1 MIDFSESWVPNWS
14 APLELLGGWGM
25 KECELSYLS
34 ISLLKRVPLDY
45 RIWVFGVL
53 TPTSATDECCCLR
66 EHLMW
71 GTSLC
76 SCSGSKIFPPICL
89 STRLGSS
96 TFGLILFFFSFGL
109 GWGVTWK
116 MHADEDTT
124 RAICWGRVWI
134 YVDGAQLHKNL
145 TTYCLLHSIHT

>member
-1 MIDFSESWVPNWS
+1 MIAFSIIWCLVKRRLCRMLSCWV
-14 APLELLGGWGM
+14 GGWGVNWM
-25 KECELSYLS
+25 WQGKVYLGLSYLS
-34 ISLLKRVPLDY
+34 ISVLKRVPLDY

-76 SCSGSKIFPPICL
+76 SCSGSKKFPSICL
-89 STRLGSS
+89 STKLVLSA
-96 TFGLILFFFSFGL
+96 FGLILFFFPFGL

-116 MHADEDTT
+116 MHADEDTHELYGAPGFGSMRT
-124 RAICWGRVWI
+124 AQS
-134 YVDGAQLHKNL
+134 YVK
-145 TTYCLLHSIHT
+145 T